1 MNRTD
6 STDSTDE
13 TFENALD
20 RLTAI
25 VDELEDGD
33 IALER
38 ALTLF
43 EEGIGHLS
51 RAQSTLKRVDARVK
65 KLVETAQGTFVE
77 LELER

>member
-1 MNRTD
+1 MNSID
-6 STDSTDE
+6 APNES
-13 TFENALD
+13 FENALE
-20 RLTAI
+20 RLTEI

-33 IALER
+33 IELER

-77 LELER
+77 VELDR